1 MTFPTTD
8 FMLRLAEQINEISQG
23 TQMVIIILLFLV
35 VSVITALITFR
46 DRIKRSLKNN
56 SKEKERKDK

>member
-46 DRIKRSLKNN
+46 VRIKRSLKNN